1 MALPLLRVMEFYAGV
16 GGMHYALL
24 AAEAKF
30 EIVTSIDINTNTN
43 FVYGH
48 NFPST
53 PHLNRNICGMM
64 ADEMDSFKPDVFIL
78 CPPCQ
83 PFTRQGH
90 RRDNLDR
97 RTDSFFHLMQALT
110 EMHHPPTYL
119 LLENV
124 QGFELSNTREHF
136 VSILRKL
143 GYEVQEFL
151 LSPAQFGIPNSRL
164 RFYLLAKRTPF
175 HFSLRFSEQPCRDAS
190 SLLKFLSKLKSSSD
204 KDAECVALV
213 EKQKALQ
220 LVDGGDNHTVVAP
233 NLSQHVPVSPGK
245 QTSHQ
250 EKQDL
255 LECSVDTAE
264 AVAPQDKESIGSNNT
279 VSTLLQSQDNGGAG
293 LSPPSQVNGDA
304 GLSPPSQDNGGAG
317 LFPPSTEGHG
327 GADCS
332 SLPNIDTTIE
342 TKPLSCYLEQLSDAE
357 LEQYLVPEKILKKYA
372 CGFDIV
378 QPSSTHSCC
387 FTRAYGHY
395 AVGTGSILQ
404 HASSEDLEKA
414 FQDYQ
419 KEGDSEKSVQ
429 SLQSLKL
436 RYFSPR
442 EVANLMC
449 FPPSFTFPPGL
460 TLKQRY
466 KVIGNSVNVHVVSVL
481 LRYLFS

>member
-1 MALPLLRVMEFYAGV
+1 MALPPLRVMEFYAGV
-16 GGMHYALL
+16 GGTHYALL
-24 AAEAKF
+24 AAGANF
-30 EIVTSIDINTNTN
+30 EIVASVDINTNTN
-43 FVYGH
+43 CVYGH
-48 NFPST
+48 NFLST
-53 PHLNRNICGMM
+53 PHLNRNICGMT
-64 ADEMDSFKPDVFIL
+64 AAEMDSFKPDVFTMS
-78 CPPCQ
+78 PPCQ

-97 RTDSFFHLMQALT
+97 RTDSFLHLMQILT
-110 EMHHPPTYL
+110 EMHCPPIYL

-136 VSILRKL
+136 VSILKKL
-143 GYEVQEFL
+143 GYEIQEFL

-164 RFYLLAKRTPF
+164 RFYLLAKRTPL
-175 HFSLRFSEQPCRDAS
+175 HFSQRFSDQLCRDAS
-190 SLLKFLSKLKSSSD
+190 KLLSFSSKLKSSGGQD
-204 KDAECVALV
+204 PECAALV
-213 EKQKALQ
+213 EKQKTLN
-220 LVDGGDNHTVVAP
+220 LVDSGDNHTEVAP
-233 NLSQHVPVSPGK
+233 SISQHVPVSHGTRK
-245 QTSHQ
+245 SHLQ
-250 EKQDL
+250 DIQGPLEYSVDTVALQDKDSIEGNSSMSDL
-255 LECSVDTAE
+255 LE
-264 AVAPQDKESIGSNNT
+264 
-279 VSTLLQSQDNGGAG
+279 SQGNVGTGQVPK
-293 LSPPSQVNGDA
+293 LSPPLRDLEQEYS
-304 GLSPPSQDNGGAG
+304 GAG
-317 LFPPSTEGHG
+317 
-327 GADCS
+327 CS
-332 SLPNIDTTIE
+332 SLPDTDSTIE

-357 LEQYLVPEKILKKYA
+357 LEQYLVPDKVLKKYA

-404 HASSEDLEKA
+404 HAGSEDLEKA

-419 KEGDSEKSVQ
+419 KEGDSDKGVQ

>member
-1 MALPLLRVMEFYAGV
+1 MTLPPLRVMEFYAGV

-24 AAEAKF
+24 ASEASF

-43 FVYGH
+43 CVYGH

-64 ADEMDSFKPDVFIL
+64 ADELDSFKPDVFIL

-110 EMHHPPTYL
+110 EMDHPPNYL

-245 QTSHQ
+245 QTSQHQ

-264 AVAPQDKESIGSNNT
+264 AVPPQDKESIGSNNT
-279 VSTLLQSQDNGGAG
+279 ISTLLQSQDNGGAG
-293 LSPPSQVNGDA
+293 LSPPSA
-304 GLSPPSQDNGGAG
+304 
-317 LFPPSTEGHG
+317 EGHG

-332 SLPNIDTTIE
+332 SLSDTNTTIE

-357 LEQYLVPEKILKKYA
+357 LEQYLIPEKILKKYA

>member
-1 MALPLLRVMEFYAGV
+1 MALPPLRVMEFYAGV

-24 AAEAKF
+24 ASEANF

-43 FVYGH
+43 CVYGH

-64 ADEMDSFKPDVFIL
+64 ADEMDSFKPDVFL
-78 CPPCQ
+78 MCPPCQ

-175 HFSLRFSEQPCRDAS
+175 HFSLRFYEQPCRDAS

-245 QTSHQ
+245 QTSYHQ

-264 AVAPQDKESIGSNNT
+264 VVPPQDKESIGSNNT
-279 VSTLLQSQDNGGAG
+279 ISTLLQSQDNGGAG
-293 LSPPSQVNGDA
+293 LSPPSQDNGGA
-304 GLSPPSQDNGGAG
+304 GLSPPSA
-317 LFPPSTEGHG
+317 EGHG

-357 LEQYLVPEKILKKYA
+357 LEQYLVPEKIMKKYA

>member
-1 MALPLLRVMEFYAGV
+1 MALPPLRVMEFYAGV

-24 AAEAKF
+24 ASEANF

-43 FVYGH
+43 CVYGH

-64 ADEMDSFKPDVFIL
+64 ADEMDSFKPDIFIL

-110 EMHHPPTYL
+110 EMDHPPNYL

-175 HFSLRFSEQPCRDAS
+175 CFPLRFSEQPCRDAS
-190 SLLKFLSKLKSSSD
+190 SLLKFLSRLKSSSD

-220 LVDGGDNHTVVAP
+220 LVDGGDNHTEVAP
-233 NLSQHVPVSPGK
+233 NLSQHVPASPGK
-245 QTSHQ
+245 QTSHHQ

-255 LECSVDTAE
+255 LEYSANTAE
-264 AVAPQDKESIGSNNT
+264 AVALQDKESNGSNNT
-279 VSTLLQSQDNGGAG
+279 MSTLQQSQDNSGAG
-293 LSPPSQVNGDA
+293 LIPS
-304 GLSPPSQDNGGAG
+304 LS
-317 LFPPSTEGHG
+317 PPSTEGHG

-332 SLPNIDTTIE
+332 SPPDTDTTIE

>member
-1 MALPLLRVMEFYAGV
+1 MALPPLRVMEFYAGV

-24 AAEAKF
+24 AAGTNF

-43 FVYGH
+43 CVYGY

-53 PHLNRNICGMM
+53 PHLNRNICGIT
-64 ADEMDSFKPDVFIL
+64 ATEMDSFIPDVFIM

-97 RTDSFFHLMQALT
+97 RTDSFFHLMQILT
-110 EMHHPPTYL
+110 EMHRPPAYL

-143 GYEVQEFL
+143 GYEIQEFL
-151 LSPAQFGIPNSRL
+151 LSPAQFGVPNSRL
-164 RFYLLAKRTPF
+164 RFYLLAKKTP
-175 HFSLRFSEQPCRDAS
+175 LRFSLQFSKQPCRDAS
-190 SLLKFLSKLKSSSD
+190 SLLRFLSRLKSGGG
-204 KDAECVALV
+204 KNPECVALV

-220 LVDGGDNHTVVAP
+220 LVDSGDNHTEVAP
-233 NLSQHVPVSPGK
+233 NLHQHVPLSLGT
-245 QTSHQ
+245 QNRHLQ

-255 LECSVDTAE
+255 LECSVDTE
-264 AVAPQDKESIGSNNT
+264 GVAPQDKESIGGNSAM
-279 VSTLLQSQDNGGAG
+279 STLLEPQGNRGASG
-293 LSPPSQVNGDA
+293 APRLSPPSSDSEQ
-304 GLSPPSQDNGGAG
+304 
-317 LFPPSTEGHG
+317 
-327 GADCS
+327 DCS
-332 SLPNIDTTIE
+332 GASCLSLPVTNSTIE

-357 LEQYLVPEKILKKYA
+357 LEQYLVPEKVLKKYA

-404 HASSEDLEKA
+404 HASSEDLGKA

-419 KEGDSEKSVQ
+419 KEGDSDKCVQ

-449 FPPSFTFPPGL
+449 FSPSFTFPPGL

>member
-1 MALPLLRVMEFYAGV
+1 MTLPLLRVMEFYAGV

-24 AAEAKF
+24 ASGAQF
-30 EIVTSIDINTNTN
+30 EIVASIDINTNTN
-43 FVYGH
+43 CVYGH
-48 NFPST
+48 NFPNT
-53 PHLNRNICGMM
+53 PHLNRNICGMT
-64 ADEMDSFKPDVFIL
+64 AAEMDSFIPDVFIM

-90 RRDNLDR
+90 RRDDLDR
-97 RTDSFFHLMQALT
+97 RTDSFFHLMQVLT
-110 EMHHPPTYL
+110 EMHCPPTYL

-143 GYEVQEFL
+143 GYEIQEFL
-151 LSPAQFGIPNSRL
+151 LSPAQFGVPNSRL
-164 RFYLLAKRTPF
+164 RFYLLAKRTPLR
-175 HFSLRFSEQPCRDAS
+175 FSLQFSEQPCRDANDLLSFS
-190 SLLKFLSKLKSSSD
+190 SRLKSSGGQD
-204 KDAECVALV
+204 PECVALV
-213 EKQKALQ
+213 EKLKKLQ
-220 LVDGGDNHTVVAP
+220 LFDGGDNYTKVAA
-233 NLSQHVPVSPGK
+233 NLSQHVPLSLGAQDKHLQDK
-245 QTSHQ
+245 QN
-250 EKQDL
+250 L
-255 LECSVDTAE
+255 LECSVDTVE
-264 AVAPQDKESIGSNNT
+264 GVALQDKESIGTNCAMSD
-279 VSTLLQSQDNGGAG
+279 LLESQGNVGAG
-293 LSPPSQVNGDA
+293 LVPRLSPPSRDSEQEY
-304 GLSPPSQDNGGAG
+304 SGAG
-317 LFPPSTEGHG
+317 
-327 GADCS
+327 CS
-332 SLPNIDTTIE
+332 SLPDTDSTIE

-357 LEQYLVPEKILKKYA
+357 LEQYLVPDKVLKKYA

-419 KEGDSEKSVQ
+419 KEGDSDKGVQ

>member
-1 MALPLLRVMEFYAGV
+1 MAVPLLRVMEFYAGV

-24 AAEAKF
+24 AAGANF

-43 FVYGH
+43 CVYGQ

-64 ADEMDSFKPDVFIL
+64 ADEMDSFKPDIFIL

-110 EMHHPPTYL
+110 EMDHPPTYL

-175 HFSLRFSEQPCRDAS
+175 RFPLRFSEQPCRDAS
-190 SLLKFLSKLKSSSD
+190 SLLKFLSRLKSSSD
-204 KDAECVALV
+204 KDPECVALV
-213 EKQKALQ
+213 EKQKALH
-220 LVDGGDNHTVVAP
+220 LVDGGDNHTEVAP

-245 QTSHQ
+245 QTSHHQ

-255 LECSVDTAE
+255 LEYSANTAE
-264 AVAPQDKESIGSNNT
+264 AVALQDKESIGSNNT
-279 VSTLLQSQDNGGAG
+279 MSTLQQSQDNGGAG
-293 LSPPSQVNGDA
+293 LSPPS
-304 GLSPPSQDNGGAG
+304 
-317 LFPPSTEGHG
+317 TEDHG

-332 SLPNIDTTIE
+332 SPPDTDTTIE
-342 TKPLSCYLEQLSDAE
+342 AKPLSCYLEQLSDAE